1 VRARACV
8 LACMCAGT
16 RKHTRKR
23 RPLHPFGMA
32 HTRSLFALLSHAC
45 HARSHARAHAHKQAR
60 THTHARTHA
69 RTHAHKCVLTQGRDR
84 PHGRRRRRVRDF
96 READQR
102 HRAGGQRE
110 QVSAAQCMEGH
121 VRAGSQRVCA
131 HVRPP
136 CSSSVSR
143 GGEGRQR
150 EARRTICRTRCAGAS
165 MRARRSSRPTASR
178 SWRSRRAPLPDRCDR
193 GLRPSRRRSRAG
205 VRAGVRP
212 AYAEETS
219 RVPPGVNA

>member
-1 VRARACV
+1 MRARACV
-8 LACMCAGT
+8 LACMCEGT

-84 PHGRRRRRVRDF
+84 PHGRRRRRVHDF
-96 READQR
+96 READQH

-121 VRAGSQRVCA
+121 VRAGSQRVCV
-131 HVRPP
+131 HVRLP

-143 GGEGRQR
+143 GGEA
-150 EARRTICRTRCAGAS
+150 ARGAPHDLPHALRRSLDAGATFVQANGKS
-165 MRARRSSRPTASR
+165 ILAFTTSAI
-178 SWRSRRAPLPDRCDR
+178 
-193 GLRPSRRRSRAG
+193 AG
-205 VRAGVRP
+205 QVRP
-212 AYAEETS
+212 RSPPVTPSLARGRAYRSASSVGRT
-219 RVPPGVNA
+219 N